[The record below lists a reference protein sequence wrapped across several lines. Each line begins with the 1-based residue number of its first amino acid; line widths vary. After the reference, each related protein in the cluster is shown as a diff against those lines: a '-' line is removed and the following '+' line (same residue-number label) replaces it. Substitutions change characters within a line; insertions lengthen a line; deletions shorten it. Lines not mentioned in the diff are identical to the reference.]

1 MNFPFIAKIVLL
13 IGMAGLILALFISTW
28 RYRSRAVP
36 PDKAETKMPEDFGP
50 RLTSRRLRYV
60 RWAFALLVVA
70 ALGFHAYWGLF
81 ATGPLGES
89 MAFAALKNKH
99 DQRNRR
105 EAETALRGW
114 IFDRH
119 HDPRRALAK
128 YRYLGGRIRRDYPLG
143 PGAAHIVGYGTLVR
157 GDTLLERAASAA
169 RPSQPEKSWWQKI
182 TDFGAETTRP
192 PVGQD
197 MVLTVDYD
205 LQKAASEQLQAAV
218 KQRQGEGGAVV
229 MLNPQTGEILAM
241 ASAPSFDPGDIDND
255 AQWQEIWNDARHK
268 PLLNRALDEY
278 YLPGSTLKTI
288 TAAAA
293 IESRLDDKV
302 FTCRGEGWTPPGST
316 RPIRDDEGESH
327 GSMNLLEAYTRSC
340 NQYFAQLGV
349 EVERQRMGEAAS
361 RFGLHVYDTGAES
374 IGVGPF
380 HNLWNTGNKV
390 LSDVLAPLIST
401 FVAGRKITKYDLAL
415 ESIGQGY
422 VQLTPLQM
430 AAIAASVANARG
442 EVMRPTIEMGRQP
455 AAFSQ
460 AMSPETAA
468 KMRTLM
474 ASVVQ
479 RGTAAG
485 AFGKLVRDANLTAGG
500 KTGTAQRDVPMID
513 PKTGKPVTYVDS
525 RGRTRIKMEE
535 KHRIDSWFIGFA
547 PVENPKIAWAVIVE
561 GGGYGARTSAPIAG
575 NLLVK
580 AKSLGLLN
588 EEAPQ
593 SKATL
598 TRNRTD
604 EDRGSKIEDRR

>member
-1 MNFPFIAKIVLL
+1 MNFPFIATIVLL
-13 IGMAGLILALFISTW
+13 VGLAGLILALFISTW
-28 RYRSRAVP
+28 RYRSRAAVS
-36 PDKAETKMPEDFGP
+36 DQTGQAEAKIPEDFGP

-60 RWAFALLVVA
+60 RLAFALMVVA

-81 ATGPLGES
+81 ATGPFGES
-89 MAFAALKNKH
+89 AAFAALKNKR

-105 EAETALRGW
+105 EAESTLRGW
-114 IFDRH
+114 IYDRH

-128 YRYLGGRIRRDYPLG
+128 YRYLNGGIHRDYPLG
-143 PGAAHIVGYGTLVR
+143 PGAAHIVGYGTLSR
-157 GDTLLERAASAA
+157 GDVLLERVAATL
-169 RPSQPEKSWWQKI
+169 RPSQPEKSWWGKL
-182 TDFGAETTRP
+182 TDFNNGATRP
-192 PVGQD
+192 PVGPD
-197 MVLTVDYD
+197 MVLTVDFD
-205 LQKAASEQLQAAV
+205 LQKAAAEQL
-218 KQRQGEGGAVV
+218 KDRRGAIVV
-229 MLNPQTGEILAM
+229 LNPQTGELLAM
-241 ASAPSFDPGDIDND
+241 ASAPSFDPSDVD
-255 AQWQEIWNDARHK
+255 AEWQEIWNDAGRK

-278 YLPGSTLKTI
+278 YLPGSTLKTL
-288 TAAAA
+288 TASAA
-293 IESRLDDKV
+293 IESRLEDKT

-327 GSMNLLEAYTRSC
+327 GTLNLLEAYTRSC

-361 RFGLHVYDTGAES
+361 RFGLSVYDTGAES
-374 IGVGPF
+374 IGVGAF

-390 LSDVLAPLIST
+390 LSDVLAPLSST

-422 VQLTPLQM
+422 VQLTPIQM
-430 AAIAASVANARG
+430 AMVAAAAANSRG
-442 EVMRPTIEMGRQP
+442 ETIRPTIEMGRQP
-455 AAFSQ
+455 VALSQ

-468 KMRTLM
+468 KMRNLM
-474 ASVVQ
+474 ATVVQ

-485 AFGKLVRDANLTAGG
+485 VFGGLVRNAKLTAGG

-535 KHRIDSWFIGFA
+535 KRRIDSWFIGFA
-547 PVENPKIAWAVIVE
+547 PVESPKIAWAVIVE

-580 AKSLGLLN
+580 AKSLGLLD
-588 EEAPQ
+588 EVTAQ
-593 SKATL
+593 SKPAP
-598 TRNRTD
+598 
-604 EDRGSKIEDRR
+604 RRSSAKARR

>member
-1 MNFPFIAKIVLL
+1 MNFPFIATIVLL
-13 IGMAGLILALFISTW
+13 VGLAGLILALFTSTW
-28 RYRSRAVP
+28 RYRSRVAIS
-36 PDKAETKMPEDFGP
+36 DQTRQAEAKIPEDFGP

-60 RWAFALLVVA
+60 RLSFALMVVA

-81 ATGPLGES
+81 ATGPFGES
-89 MAFAALKNKH
+89 AAFAALKHKR

-105 EAETALRGW
+105 EAESTLRGW
-114 IFDRH
+114 IYDRH

-128 YRYLGGRIRRDYPLG
+128 YRYLNGGIIRDYPLG
-143 PGAAHIVGYGTLVR
+143 PGAAHIVGYGTLSH
-157 GDTLLERAASAA
+157 GDVLLERVAATL
-169 RPSQPEKSWWQKI
+169 RPSQPEKSWWGKL
-182 TDFGAETTRP
+182 TDFNNGATRP
-192 PVGQD
+192 PVGPD
-197 MVLTVDYD
+197 MVLTIDYD
-205 LQKAASEQLQAAV
+205 LQKAAAEQL
-218 KQRQGEGGAVV
+218 KDRRGAII
-229 MLNPQTGEILAM
+229 MLNPQTGELLAM
-241 ASAPSFDPGDIDND
+241 ASAPSFDPSDVDNE
-255 AQWQEIWNDARHK
+255 WQEIWNDAGRK

-278 YLPGSTLKTI
+278 YLPGSTFKTL
-288 TAAAA
+288 TASAA
-293 IESRLDDKV
+293 IEARLEDKI

-327 GSMNLLEAYTRSC
+327 GTLNLLEAYTRSC
-340 NQYFAQLGV
+340 NQYFSQLGV
-349 EVERQRMGEAAS
+349 EVERQRMGETAS
-361 RFGLHVYDTGAES
+361 RFGLSVYDTGAQS
-374 IGVGPF
+374 IGVGAF
-380 HNLWNTGNKV
+380 HDLWNTGNKV
-390 LSDVLAPLIST
+390 LSDVLAPLHST

-422 VQLTPLQM
+422 VQLTPIQM
-430 AAIAASVANARG
+430 AMISAAVANSRG

-455 AAFSQ
+455 VALSQ
-460 AMSPETAA
+460 AMSTDTAA

-474 ASVVQ
+474 ASVVE
-479 RGTAAG
+479 RGTASKIFGTMVRNAG
-485 AFGKLVRDANLTAGG
+485 LTAGG
-500 KTGTAQRDVPMID
+500 KTGTAQRDAPMID

-593 SKATL
+593 PKVPP
-598 TRNRTD
+598 TRASAR
-604 EDRGSKIEDRR
+604 SKIEDRR

>member
-1 MNFPFIAKIVLL
+1 MSFPFIATIVLL

-28 RYRSRAVP
+28 RYRAGAKEL
-36 PDKAETKMPEDFGP
+36 DQAEAKLPEDFGP

-89 MAFAALKNKH
+89 AAFAALKNKR

-105 EAETALRGW
+105 EAESALRGW
-114 IFDRH
+114 IYDRH

-128 YRYLGGRIRRDYPLG
+128 YRYLDGRIRRDYPLG
-143 PGAAHIVGYGTLVR
+143 PAAAHIVGYGTLVR
-157 GDTLLERAASAA
+157 GDALLERAAAA
-169 RPSQPEKSWWQKI
+169 APPSQPEKSWWQKL
-182 TDFGAETTRP
+182 TDFDEATRP

-197 MVLTVDYD
+197 MVLTIDYD
-205 LQKAASEQLQAAV
+205 LQKAAAEQL
-218 KQRQGEGGAVV
+218 KDKSGAVV
-229 MLNPQTGEILAM
+229 MLNPQTGEILAK

-255 AQWQEIWNDARHK
+255 EQWKKIWNDARRK

-278 YLPGSTLKTI
+278 YLPGSTLKTV

-316 RPIRDDEGESH
+316 RPIRDDEGEAH
-327 GSMNLLEAYTRSC
+327 GSLNMLEAYTRSC

-361 RFGLHVYDTGAES
+361 RFGLRVYDTGAES
-374 IGVGPF
+374 IGVGQF

-390 LSDVLAPLIST
+390 LSDVFAPLIST

-430 AAIAASVANARG
+430 ATIAASVANPRG

-455 AAFSQ
+455 AALSQ

-479 RGTAAG
+479 RGTAASV
-485 AFGKLVRDANLTAGG
+485 FGKLVRDAGLTAGG
-500 KTGTAQRDVPMID
+500 KTGTAQREVPMID

-525 RGRTRIKMEE
+525 RGRTRTKMEE

-593 SKATL
+593 PKTSPMRA
-598 TRNRTD
+598 NARTKT
-604 EDRGSKIEDRR
+604 GDRR